1 MGFDPDELD
10 YSLARKLGSNMD
22 VRMILGLPVALMFLA
37 EGPSIA
43 SQHAY
48 GPAAAPSPKQAA
60 IPSKPAECSP
70 TAPDPNSR
78 EIVVCAVKPDGYRLP
93 PDVVEARR
101 LKKQGGRRAQPHN
114 PHETYA
120 DHSCANVGPMGCRGT
135 PAVDLLAAAAVAM
148 QIGERLAKGQEV
160 GSILE
165 TDRQSGEYRLY
176 LEAKHQ
182 REEKEAEA
190 KAKAVQA
197 EAAAKAKASER

>member
-1 MGFDPDELD
+1 
-10 YSLARKLGSNMD
+10 MD
-22 VRMILGLPVALMFLA
+22 AQMILGLPAALMFLA
-37 EGPSIA
+37 EGPSAAANEA

-48 GPAAAPSPKQAA
+48 GPAAAAAPKPAA
-60 IPSKPAECSP
+60 ASAKPAECSP

-101 LKKQGGRRAQPHN
+101 LKKQGGRGATPRN

-120 DHSCANVGPMGCRGT
+120 DHSCATVGPMGCRGAPT
-135 PAVDLLAAAAVAM
+135 IDLLAAAVVAE

-160 GSILE
+160 GSMFK
-165 TDRQSGEYRLY
+165 TDPQSGEYQYY
-176 LEAKHQ
+176 LEAKHR

-197 EAAAKAKASER
+197 QAQARAAQQADASKTKTNQ

>member
-1 MGFDPDELD
+1 LD
-10 YSLARKLGSNMD
+10 YSLAGKLGCDMD
-22 VRMILGLPVALMFLA
+22 VWMLLGLPAALTLLA
-37 EGPSIA
+37 EGP
-43 SQHAY
+43 
-48 GPAAAPSPKQAA
+48 AAAASAA
-60 IPSKPAECSP
+60 PTKPAECSP

-101 LKKQGGRRAQPHN
+101 LKKQGGRGAQPHS

-120 DHSCANVGPMGCRGT
+120 DHSCANVGPMGCRGAPT
-135 PAVDLLAAAAVAM
+135 IDLLAAAVVAE

-160 GSILE
+160 GSILK
-165 TDRQSGEYRLY
+165 TDPQSGEYQYY
-176 LEAKHQ
+176 LEAKHR

-197 EAAAKAKASER
+197 EAAAKAKASGR